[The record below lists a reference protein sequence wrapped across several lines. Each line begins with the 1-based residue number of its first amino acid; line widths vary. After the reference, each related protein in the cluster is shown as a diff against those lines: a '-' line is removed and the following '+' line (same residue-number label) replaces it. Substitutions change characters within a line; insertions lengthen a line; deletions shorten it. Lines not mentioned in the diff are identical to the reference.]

1 MTNDN
6 MVDDDLLLDFKQKSH
21 LIIEAMT
28 HSFRV

>member
-1 MTNDN
+1 
-6 MVDDDLLLDFKQKSH
+6 MVDDDLLLYFKQKSH